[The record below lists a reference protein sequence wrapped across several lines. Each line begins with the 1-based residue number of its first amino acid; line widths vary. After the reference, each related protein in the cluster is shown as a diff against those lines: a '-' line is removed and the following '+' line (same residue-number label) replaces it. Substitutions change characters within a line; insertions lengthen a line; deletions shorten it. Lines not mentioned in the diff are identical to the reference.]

1 MNQRFEA
8 FLAVA
13 ACKSMQKA
21 AEQQCVSYQCISGHI
36 RSLEE
41 EYHTRLFERRPSF
54 QLTESG
60 RILAES
66 LQKIRLIEQGIGEA
80 LDDSGAAVVG
90 HVKAGIPF
98 SRYTELVPPILAQ
111 FKREYPNVELEISGD
126 FSDVLEQQVERG
138 LLDMALVVQ
147 QAGQG
152 EKLERK
158 MLLQERYAFL
168 LSRPLLQEVMGEES
182 DAAAARWQKDG
193 ITLREISR
201 FPLVSAPAGSR
212 LRAILDS
219 AAKKQ
224 GLSFRIV
231 FSSNRLETFDGIAR
245 TDLAGCLLPLQ
256 MTRITRRLD
265 EHRRA
270 DRRLLI
276 LPVDWEGLPIDS
288 DVALIRHREAVF
300 PAYKQALMNILED
313 QFRSTAQ
320 EQE

>member
-41 EYHTRLFERRPSF
+41 EYHTRLVERRPSF
-54 QLTESG
+54 ALTESG

-66 LQKIRLIEQGIGEA
+66 LQRIRLIEQGIGEA
-80 LDDSGAAVVG
+80 LDDRGASVVG
-90 HVKAGIPF
+90 QVRLGVPF

-111 FKREYPNVELEISGD
+111 FKKEYPNVELEISGD

-147 QAGQG
+147 QEGRS

-158 MLLQERYAFL
+158 MLLQEHYAFL
-168 LSRPLLQEVMGEES
+168 LSRPLLETVMGKES
-182 DAAAARWQKDG
+182 AEAERWQKEG

-201 FPLVSAPAGSR
+201 FPLVSAPEGSR
-212 LRAILDS
+212 LRAILDN
-219 AAKKQ
+219 AARTQ

-245 TDLAGCLLPLQ
+245 TNLAGCLLPLQ
-256 MTRITRRLD
+256 MTAITRRLD
-265 EHRRA
+265 RQRRA
-270 DRRLLI
+270 DKRLLI
-276 LPVDWEGLPIDS
+276 LPVDWEDVPLSS
-288 DVALIRHREAVF
+288 DVVLIRHRESVF
-300 PAYKQALMNILED
+300 PAYKQALTRIVEE
-313 QFRSTAQ
+313 QFRDFGQ
-320 EQE
+320 ENE

>member
-13 ACKSMQKA
+13 ECKSIRKA
-21 AEQQCVSYQCISGHI
+21 AERQCVSYQCVSGHI

-41 EYHTRLFERRPSF
+41 EYRTRLFERRPSF

-80 LDDSGAAVVG
+80 LDDRGTAVVG
-90 HVKAGIPF
+90 HVKIGVPF
-98 SRYTELVPPILAQ
+98 SRYTELVPPILAR
-111 FKREYPNVELEISGD
+111 FKREYPNVELEISGE

-147 QAGQG
+147 QADSS

-158 MLLQERYAFL
+158 TLLQERYCFL
-168 LSRPLLQEVMGEES
+168 LSQPLLEKVMGDDGS
-182 DAAAARWQKDG
+182 SSAVRWQERG

-201 FPLVSAPAGSR
+201 FPLVSAPNGSR
-212 LRAILDS
+212 LRAILDT
-219 AAKKQ
+219 AAQ
-224 GLSFRIV
+224 QQNLDFRIV

-256 MTRITRRLD
+256 MTEITRRLD
-265 EHRRA
+265 QFRKPEKK
-270 DRRLLI
+270 LLI
-276 LPVDWEGLPIDS
+276 LPVDWESVPINS
-288 DVALIRHREAVF
+288 DVTLIRHRESVF
-300 PAYKQALMNILED
+300 PAYKQQLMRIIED
-313 QFRSTAQ
+313 QFRFGGKNT
-320 EQE
+320 

>member
-13 ACKSMQKA
+13 ECRSMQRA

-41 EYHTRLFERRPSF
+41 EYHTKLFERRPVF
-54 QLTESG
+54 ALTESG
-60 RILAES
+60 RILMES

-80 LDDSGAAVVG
+80 LDDQGEAVVG
-90 HVKAGIPF
+90 HVKIGVPF
-98 SRYTELVPPILAQ
+98 SRYSEIVPPILAC

-147 QAGQG
+147 QAGG
-152 EKLERK
+152 SEKLERK
-158 MLLQERYAFL
+158 TLLQEHYSFL
-168 LSRPLLQEVMGEES
+168 ISQPLLTSVIGESGAELAES
-182 DAAAARWQKDG
+182 WRKNG

-212 LRAILDS
+212 LRAILDA

-231 FSSNRLETFDGIAR
+231 FSSNRLETFDAIAR
-245 TDLAGCLLPLQ
+245 TDLAGCLLPKQ
-256 MTRITRRLD
+256 MTALTQRLD
-265 EHRRA
+265 RNERPEK
-270 DRRLLI
+270 RLLI
-276 LPVDWEGLPIDS
+276 LPVDWEGTAIDS

-300 PAYKQALMNILED
+300 PAYKQRLMRILEE
-313 QFRSTAQ
+313 QFQTVGREA
-320 EQE
+320 

>member
-13 ACKSMQKA
+13 ECKSIRKA
-21 AEQQCVSYQCISGHI
+21 AERQCVSYQCVSGHI

-41 EYHTRLFERRPSF
+41 EYRTRLFERRPSF

-80 LDDSGAAVVG
+80 LDDRGTAVVG
-90 HVKAGIPF
+90 HVKIGVPF
-98 SRYTELVPPILAQ
+98 SRYTELVPPILAR
-111 FKREYPNVELEISGD
+111 FKREYPNVELEISGE

-147 QAGQG
+147 QADSS

-158 MLLQERYAFL
+158 TLLQERYCFL
-168 LSRPLLQEVMGEES
+168 LSQPLLEKVMGDDGS
-182 DAAAARWQKDG
+182 SSAVRWQERG

-201 FPLVSAPAGSR
+201 FPLVSAPNGSR
-212 LRAILDS
+212 LRAILDT
-219 AAKKQ
+219 AARQ
-224 GLSFRIV
+224 QNLDFRIV

-256 MTRITRRLD
+256 MTEITRRLD
-265 EHRRA
+265 QFRKPEKK
-270 DRRLLI
+270 LLI
-276 LPVDWEGLPIDS
+276 LPVDWESVPINS
-288 DVALIRHREAVF
+288 DVTLIRHRESVF
-300 PAYKQALMNILED
+300 PAYKQQLMRIIED
-313 QFRSTAQ
+313 QFRSGGKNT
-320 EQE
+320 